1 MKRFIWLI
9 PAIFVLC
16 ISSARAQ
23 DLPAWE
29 ITGGYSYLDANL
41 SGTKF
46 HMNGGGG
53 SLTEN
58 LNNWFGGRI
67 EINGYYGNDAGTV
80 ASAQTITYGPVVSY
94 RHFNRITPFAH
105 VQVGVMHASAGY
117 LGISANAFK
126 FAVAPGGGV
135 DLTLNRSTTLR
146 LDGEYLI
153 TRFLGLTQENV
164 TGTVGLVFR
173 FGKK

>member
-1 MKRFIWLI
+1 MKRLIWLI
-9 PAIFVLC
+9 PAVFVLF

-23 DLPAWE
+23 DLPQWE
-29 ITGGYSYLDANL
+29 ITGGYSYLYANL
-41 SGTKF
+41 NGTRF

-53 SLTEN
+53 SGTEN

-67 EINGYYGNDAGTV
+67 EVNGYYGNDAGTV
-80 ASAQTITYGPVVSY
+80 ASAQTITYGPVFSY
-94 RHFNRITPFAH
+94 RRINRITPFAH
-105 VQVGVMHASAGY
+105 VQVGVMHASTGY

-135 DLTLNRSTTLR
+135 DLALNRRTTLR

-153 TRFLGLTQENV
+153 TRFLGLSQENV